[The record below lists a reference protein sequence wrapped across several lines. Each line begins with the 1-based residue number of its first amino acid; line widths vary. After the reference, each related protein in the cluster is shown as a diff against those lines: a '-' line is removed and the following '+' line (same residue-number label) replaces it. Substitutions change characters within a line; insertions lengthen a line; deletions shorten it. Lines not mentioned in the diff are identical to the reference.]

1 MTFEPKGA
9 LVGVER
15 LRGGFAGMLTVTVC
29 ERRAAKGLDAHVPLI
44 LRGNALYDADL
55 DRFFLDLPLSGV
67 CSRHSLRA
75 YAYDVVVWLRF
86 LDACGKTVWTAT
98 RHDVTAYHR
107 ERRRDEADQRITAA
121 SWNRAVAS
129 LDRLYRW
136 GEQQG
141 LIADVPFS
149 RRALWRPA
157 HGGRRGMIA
166 ARNDA
171 YERVTKRSNVRFVT
185 MDDYRIFREVG
196 LRSLTTDG
204 AERPG
209 ARDRNGL
216 RNALFADLLV
226 TTGLRLEEASGLL
239 AAELTSIERNGDPT
253 AQLWLHLPPPLT
265 KGNRGRSVL
274 VPRRLLRQIGAYA
287 AVERAAGV
295 VKFATRDGAAKLE
308 RPIHVTRGNLD
319 RMRDVCTPEER
330 CRLILCDEDGQPR
343 EPAALWL
350 TEVGQP
356 VRPNSW
362 EVIFARACNRCA
374 ANGFPLSISP
384 HQLRHTFAV
393 HMLAL
398 LIQQRLC
405 EAASPAGAA
414 ESYRLILGD
423 PLQQVQR
430 LLGHASLTTTY
441 IYLDHIATRAD
452 TVDAA
457 VEELLALLPGPQGA

>member
-1 MTFEPKGA
+1 MSIIS
-9 LVGVER
+9 
-15 LRGGFAGMLTVTVC
+15 VC
-29 ERRAAKGLDAHVPLI
+29 ERREADGLDAHVPLI
-44 LRGNALYDADL
+44 LRGDALYDPDL
-55 DRFFLDLPLSGV
+55 DRFFLDLPLAGV
-67 CSRHSLRA
+67 RSRHSLRA
-75 YAYDVVVWLRF
+75 YAYDVAVWLRF
-86 LDACGKTVWTAT
+86 LDACGKTVWNAA
-98 RHDVTAYHR
+98 HDDVAAYHR
-107 ERRRDEADQRITAA
+107 ARRRDEAAHRISAA

-141 LIADVPFS
+141 LIVEAPFS
-149 RRALWRPA
+149 RRAVWRPA
-157 HGGRRGMIA
+157 HGSRRGMIA

-171 YERVTKRSNVRFVT
+171 YERAARRSDVRFVT
-185 MDDYRIFREVG
+185 MDDYCIFREVG
-196 LRSLTTDG
+196 LRGLTPDG

-239 AAELTSIERNGDPT
+239 AVELANMVATDSE
-253 AQLWLHLPPPLT
+253 ASQLWLPLPPPLT
-265 KGNRGRSVL
+265 KGDRGRSVL
-274 VPRRLLRQIGAYA
+274 VPRRLHCQIMDFV
-287 AVERAAGV
+287 AVERAAAV
-295 VKFATRDGAAKLE
+295 AKFTARDGAQKIA
-308 RPIHVTRGNLD
+308 RPIPVASPGIG
-319 RMRDVCTPEER
+319 RMLEVCTPDER
-330 CRLILCDEDGQPR
+330 QRLILCDDEGVAQQ
-343 EPAALWL
+343 PAALWL

-362 EVIFARACNRCA
+362 EVLFTRACRRCEVS
-374 ANGFPLSISP
+374 GFPLSISP

-398 LIQQRLC
+398 LIQQRLR
-405 EAASPAGAA
+405 EAALPAGPV

-430 LLGHASLTTTY
+430 LLGHASLATTY

>member
-1 MTFEPKGA
+1 MSTI
-9 LVGVER
+9 
-15 LRGGFAGMLTVTVC
+15 TVC
-29 ERRAAKGLDAHVPLI
+29 ERREVEGLDAHVPLI
-44 LRGNALYDADL
+44 LRGHALYDPDL
-55 DRFFLDLPLSGV
+55 DRFFLELPRSGV
-67 CSRHSLRA
+67 RSRHSLRA

-86 LDACGKTVWTAT
+86 LDACGKTVWNAT
-98 RHDVTAYHR
+98 HEDVGAYHQ
-107 ERRRDEADQRITAA
+107 ERRRAEVDHRITAA

-141 LIADVPFS
+141 FIVEPPFS
-149 RRALWRPA
+149 RRVMWRPA
-157 HGGRRGMIA
+157 QGGGRGMIA
-166 ARNDA
+166 SRNNA
-171 YERVTKRSNVRFVT
+171 YERIAKRSDVRFVT

-196 LRSLTTDG
+196 LRGLTPDG
-204 AERPG
+204 AERSG

-226 TTGLRLEEASGLL
+226 TTGLRLEEGAGLL
-239 AAELTSIERNGDPT
+239 TAELAAIDRENGD
-253 AQLWLHLPPPLT
+253 AQQRWLPLPPPLT
-265 KGNRGRSVL
+265 KGDRGRRVL
-274 VPRRLLRQIGAYA
+274 VPRRLLRQIAAYV
-287 AVERAAGV
+287 AVERAAAAA
-295 VKFATRDGAAKLE
+295 KFAARDGAASFE
-308 RPIHVTRGNLD
+308 RPIPVTRADLD
-319 RMRDVCTPEER
+319 RIRDVSNPEER
-330 CRLILCDEDGQPR
+330 CRLILCDEDGTPR

-350 TEVGQP
+350 TEVGRP

-362 EVIFARACNRCA
+362 EVIFTRACKRCA
-374 ANGFPLSISP
+374 ENGFPLSISP

-398 LIQQRLC
+398 LIQRRLR
-405 EAASPAGAA
+405 EAASPTGPM

-457 VEELLALLPGPQGA
+457 VEELLALLPGPQGT